1 MIYKDIKGIFTKE
14 KQKKKK
20 RKLFTKIVGNSSYT
34 NMLFL
39 LTSFLDDS
47 IPFLTVISYICK
59 MLQL

>member
-14 KQKKKK
+14 KKKKK
-20 RKLFTKIVGNSSYT
+20 RKLFTKIVGNNSYT

-47 IPFLTVISYICK
+47 IPFLTVISHICK
-59 MLQL
+59 MLEL